1 VIAHGKVEVS
11 NISQVVQHPDGGVVA
26 QLQHRDGDFV
36 SAGDILVRLDDTFL
50 QSELSAL
57 DRRLVELSARRARL
71 EAERDGS
78 PSFQFTDDLED
89 KATEDPEI
97 QRQLDGQ
104 RRLFDTRHQ
113 ALAQSHDEIGEQVKQ
128 TRNAIIGMMAQR
140 DAVQEQSR
148 LLATELNVQRDL
160 LTRGLAQ
167 AAKVSA
173 MEREAARL
181 RGDIGS
187 LTADMAKAQSEVAEL
202 RLRGVSLST
211 AHRETAIATLR
222 DLEYQEVDLAAQFRS
237 LEERIRR
244 MSIRAP
250 VSGIVHNSTVHALHT
265 VIQAGETIM
274 TIVPQDQ
281 PLIVS
286 SQLEA
291 AHIDDIHHGQSA
303 LLKFSSFDAR
313 TTPELSGTVVEIS
326 ADALFSDT
334 ANKHFYRVKIIPDTG
349 NLEVSQLDLLPGM
362 PVEAFLKTS
371 DRSPLSYF
379 LQPLTDYL
387 DRALREG

>member
-1 VIAHGKVEVS
+1 
-11 NISQVVQHPDGGVVA
+11 
-26 QLQHRDGDFV
+26 
-36 SAGDILVRLDDTFL
+36 
-50 QSELSAL
+50 
-57 DRRLVELSARRARL
+57 
-71 EAERDGS
+71 
-78 PSFQFTDDLED
+78 
-89 KATEDPEI
+89 
-97 QRQLDGQ
+97 
-104 RRLFDTRHQ
+104 
-113 ALAQSHDEIGEQVKQ
+113 
-128 TRNAIIGMMAQR
+128 MMAQR

-371 DRSPLSYF
+371 DLSPLSYF